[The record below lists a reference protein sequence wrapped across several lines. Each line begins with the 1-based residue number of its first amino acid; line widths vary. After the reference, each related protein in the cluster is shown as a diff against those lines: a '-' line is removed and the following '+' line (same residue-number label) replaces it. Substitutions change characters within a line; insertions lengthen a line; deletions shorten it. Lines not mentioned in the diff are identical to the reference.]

1 MLTNW
6 EQVCGKSR
14 DLGFSNL
21 SFYINVTKLPNSTR
35 VKFHSLNSTK
45 YRSSQRRCPVRKGVL
60 RNFAKFTGKQL
71 CQSLFL
77 NKVAGLRTATLLKKR
92 LMHRCFPVNF
102 AKFLRTPSLENT
114 SRRLLL
120 NIIAILIITSKTLN
134 K

>member
-60 RNFAKFTGKQL
+60 RNFAKFRPQDCNFIKKETHAQVFSCEFCEIFKNTFFREHLQETASEHNSYTHHNVQDFKQ
-71 CQSLFL
+71 
-77 NKVAGLRTATLLKKR
+77 
-92 LMHRCFPVNF
+92 
-102 AKFLRTPSLENT
+102 
-114 SRRLLL
+114 
-120 NIIAILIITSKTLN
+120 ITQ
-134 K
+134 